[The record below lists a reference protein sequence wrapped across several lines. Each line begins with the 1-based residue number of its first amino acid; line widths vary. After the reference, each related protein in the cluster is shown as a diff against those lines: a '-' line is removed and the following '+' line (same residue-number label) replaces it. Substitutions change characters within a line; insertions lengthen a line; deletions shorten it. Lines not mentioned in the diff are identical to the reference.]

1 MFKYKYL
8 DVIFCKTYLTISC
21 FVKKCGKISTI
32 KYNSTSLLMITT
44 TPMPE
49 NTSDQKN
56 RILIIDDDIEL
67 CEMLAEYLESE
78 DFLVDKVHDGRAG
91 IIQIHAK
98 KYDAVV
104 LDVMMP
110 RMDGFSVL
118 RELRPINTTP
128 IIMLTAKGEDTD
140 RIVGLEM
147 GADDYLPKPCNP
159 RELVARIKAVLRR
172 TQLAPPIQDEMKTG
186 ELVIIPKARKAFHAG
201 TELPLTS
208 SEYNL
213 LEVLARHVG
222 QIVDKETLS
231 EHALGKKL
239 TAYDRSI
246 DMHMSKLRQKLG
258 DDNQQLIQTV
268 RGMGYQLTSQ

>member
-1 MFKYKYL
+1 M
-8 DVIFCKTYLTISC
+8 S
-21 FVKKCGKISTI
+21 
-32 KYNSTSLLMITT
+32 
-44 TPMPE
+44 E
-49 NTSDQKN
+49 NTTSDNKSK
-56 RILIIDDDIEL
+56 ILIIDDDVEL

-78 DFLVDKVHDGRAG
+78 NFSVDKVHDGAAG
-91 IIQIHAK
+91 TTQAQAK
-98 KYDAVV
+98 NYDAIV

-110 RMDGFSVL
+110 KMDGFSVL
-118 RELRPINTTP
+118 RELRPTNTTP
-128 IIMLTAKGEDTD
+128 VIMLTAKGEDID

-172 TQLAPPIQDEMKTG
+172 TQLAPAIQDEIKTG
-186 ELVIIPKARKAFHAG
+186 ELVIMPKSRKAFHAD

-213 LEVLARHVG
+213 LEVLARQVG
-222 QIVDKETLS
+222 QVVGKETLS
-231 EHALGKKL
+231 EQALGKKL

-258 DDNQQLIQTV
+258 DDDQQLIQTV

>member
-1 MFKYKYL
+1 M
-8 DVIFCKTYLTISC
+8 SE
-21 FVKKCGKISTI
+21 
-32 KYNSTSLLMITT
+32 N
-44 TPMPE
+44 
-49 NTSDQKN
+49 NTSDNKSN
-56 RILIIDDDIEL
+56 ILIIDDDFEL

-78 DFLVDKVHDGRAG
+78 NFIVDKVHDGVAG
-91 IIQIHAK
+91 VSQANAK
-98 KYDAVV
+98 SYDAIV

-110 RMDGFSVL
+110 KMDGFSVL
-118 RELRPINTTP
+118 RELRPTNTTP
-128 IIMLTAKGEDTD
+128 VIMLTAKGEDID

-172 TQLAPPIQDEMKTG
+172 TQLAPAIQDEIKTG
-186 ELVIIPKARKAFHAG
+186 DLVIMPKSRKAYNAG

-213 LEVLARHVG
+213 LEVLARQVG
-222 QIVDKETLS
+222 QVVDKETLS
-231 EHALGKKL
+231 EQALGKKL

-258 DDNQQLIQTV
+258 DDDQQLIQTV

>member
-1 MFKYKYL
+1 M
-8 DVIFCKTYLTISC
+8 T
-21 FVKKCGKISTI
+21 
-32 KYNSTSLLMITT
+32 
-44 TPMPE
+44 E
-49 NTSDQKN
+49 NNINDQKSK
-56 RILIIDDDIEL
+56 ILIIDDDIEL
-67 CEMLAEYLESE
+67 CDMLAEYLESE
-78 DFLVDKVHDGRAG
+78 DFSVDKIHDGVSG
-91 IIQIHAK
+91 VAK
-98 KYDAVV
+98 AQSKHYDAIV

-110 RMDGFSVL
+110 KMDGFSVL
-118 RELRPINTTP
+118 RELRPTNATP
-128 IIMLTAKGEDTD
+128 VIMLTAKGEDID

-172 TQLAPPIQDEMKTG
+172 TQLASPIQDEIKTG
-186 ELVIIPKARKAFHAG
+186 ELKIMPKSRKAYNAG

-213 LEVLARHVG
+213 LEVLARQVG
-222 QIVDKETLS
+222 QVVDKETLS
-231 EHALGKKL
+231 EQALGKKL

-258 DDNQQLIQTV
+258 DDDQQLIQTV

>member
-1 MFKYKYL
+1 M
-8 DVIFCKTYLTISC
+8 T
-21 FVKKCGKISTI
+21 
-32 KYNSTSLLMITT
+32 
-44 TPMPE
+44 E
-49 NTSDQKN
+49 NNLNDQKSK
-56 RILIIDDDIEL
+56 ILIIDDDIEL

-78 DFLVDKVHDGRAG
+78 DFSVDKVHDGVAG
-91 IIQIHAK
+91 VTQAQTK
-98 KYDAVV
+98 NYDAIV

-110 RMDGFSVL
+110 KMDGFSVL
-118 RELRPINTTP
+118 RELRPTNTTP
-128 IIMLTAKGEDTD
+128 VIMLTAKGEDID

-172 TQLAPPIQDEMKTG
+172 TQLAPPIQDEIKTG
-186 ELVIIPKARKAFHAG
+186 ELVIMPKSRKAFHAD

-213 LEVLARHVG
+213 LEVLARQVG
-222 QIVDKETLS
+222 QVVGKETLS
-231 EHALGKKL
+231 EQALGKKL

-258 DDNQQLIQTV
+258 DDDQQLIQTV

>member
-1 MFKYKYL
+1 MH
-8 DVIFCKTYLTISC
+8 
-21 FVKKCGKISTI
+21 
-32 KYNSTSLLMITT
+32 TT
-44 TPMPE
+44 E
-49 NTSDQKN
+49 QQSK
-56 RILIIDDDIEL
+56 ILIIDDDTEL
-67 CEMLAEYLESE
+67 CDMLAEYLRSE
-78 DFLVDKVHDGRAG
+78 DFDVNQANDGQAG
-91 IIQIHAK
+91 VQQAQTNN
-98 KYDAVV
+98 YDAII

-110 RMDGFSVL
+110 KMDGFSVL
-118 RELRPINTTP
+118 RELRPTNTTP
-128 IIMLTAKGEDTD
+128 VIMLTAKGEDID

-172 TQLAPPIQDEMKTG
+172 TQSASSHRDEITTG
-186 ELVIIPKARKAFHAG
+186 TLTIIPKARKAYIADQ
-201 TELPLTS
+201 ELSLTS

-213 LEVLARHVG
+213 LESLARQAGHV
-222 QIVDKETLS
+222 VDKETLS
-231 EHALGKKL
+231 EEALGKPL